1 MNTTE
6 QLHAD
11 IEAMHAESMA
21 RLNKMA
27 WACTDLLQLCE
38 VLAEDIPPPLPPA
51 RQPCSTA
58 RRLALLRRLCEG
70 ATCET
75 TRRMVRRVGAT
86 WWGNGEA
93 GGYDVKVTR

>member
-1 MNTTE
+1 MVE
-6 QLHAD
+6 
-11 IEAMHAESMA
+11 
-21 RLNKMA
+21 R
-27 WACTDLLQLCE
+27 
-38 VLAEDIPPPLPPA
+38 EDRSTAGGGTVSKLPPS
-51 RQPCSTA
+51 RQPCTTA